1 MTGANVCQPAKTS
14 HKVVVVVLFAGVMLV
29 TSVAMGA
36 ILGSG
41 LLLVQ
46 SETVKKD
53 RAAWEDSVSMWTEGT
68 CTVKAE
74 LPSSNWC
81 ADGAAHRRRRLLAA
95 SAGDCV
101 AQYTVE
107 LVPAA
112 SSSTPAPTPARRRLG
127 STSTASYSNQTA
139 CYYPCG
145 MKTHY
150 HYDAPSKGASMK
162 CWYGGADS
170 HHYDVKLTNV
180 PPSRMLESS
189 ALDSRALTGTLLIP
203 VGILLL
209 IPSVVAFI
217 TLKLIA
223 QCTGEHADNAKK
235 FKRLCGCTPHATHGE
250 DEEDE
255 EDEEKELMSDVGAA
269 KEDAA
274 SGGGGGRAGAS
285 DVGVELPER

>member
-53 RAAWEDSVSMWTEGT
+53 RAVWEDSVSTWTEGT

-101 AQYTVE
+101 AQYTVQ
-107 LVPAA
+107 LMPAA
-112 SSSTPAPTPARRRLG
+112 SPTPAPTPARRRLG

-150 HYDAPSKGASMK
+150 HYTAPSQGASMK
-162 CWYGGADS
+162 CWYSGADS
-170 HHYDVKLTNV
+170 HHYAVKLTNV
-180 PPSRMLESS
+180 PPARMLESS
-189 ALDSRALTGTLLIP
+189 ALDSRELTGNLLIP
-203 VGILLL
+203 AGILLL
-209 IPSVVAFI
+209 IPSIVVFI
-217 TLKLIA
+217 MLKIIA

-235 FKRLCGCTPHATHGE
+235 FKRLCGRDAREGRG
-250 DEEDE
+250 DE
-255 EDEEKELMSDVGAA
+255 EDEEKELMSDNVGAA
-269 KEDAA
+269 KVDAG
-274 SGGGGGRAGAS
+274 SGGGGSMAGAD
-285 DVGVELPER
+285 DVGVELPTR